1 MTESIDSVDSNNE
14 SIEVVVEI
22 TCYSCGDA
30 FDYDANNERHYH
42 TQKGHWNYNTREFTY
57 EDAYACDTCTTKCAD
72 CGDYH
77 LDNEIGGIYTLG
89 EYCGSCTENYRE
101 CERCDGIF
109 TTDDINYVGSGDSC
123 YCSNCITRVANWCS
137 MCDQYEWHD
146 EMCHPD
152 SEFVHSYSYKPTPQ
166 FHGSSDKHLYFG
178 MELEVEAHTA
188 DYTAGAEQ
196 VTTDWGDFV
205 YLKEDSSLNFGFEI
219 VTHPATLEY
228 FQNQVNWDTLE
239 KLRTAGF
246 RSWSAGSCGIH
257 IHIDRRAFT
266 DRTHLLAFTY
276 LINRNENMCRHI
288 AGRNS
293 HYGII
298 NDGAKIDNV
307 LTIKRRYSG
316 ARGGDRYNAINLQ
329 NNHTV
334 EIRMF
339 KGSLK
344 VERVRS
350 AIQFCHASVEYTRD
364 IRSGANASV
373 MLRPEEFASWVRK
386 QGKYPDLVQYL
397 PDFQITPDEDTE

>member
-1 MTESIDSVDSNNE
+1 MTEIIDSASTNSE
-14 SIEVVVEI
+14 SIEVVVAI
-22 TCYSCGDA
+22 TCHSCGDE
-30 FDYDANNERHYH
+30 FEYDADNERHYQ
-42 TQKGHWNYNTREFTY
+42 TKQSSWNYNTREFIHK
-57 EDAYACDTCTTKCAD
+57 DIYACDSCTEKCPA
-72 CGDYH
+72 CGDYQ
-77 LDNEIGGIYTLG
+77 LDRQVAGVWTLG
-89 EYCGSCTENYRE
+89 EYCGSCTEDYRE
-101 CERCDGIF
+101 CERCEGIF
-109 TTDDINYVGSGDSC
+109 STDDIRYIGSGDSC
-123 YCSNCITRVANWCS
+123 FCDGCIGRVANWCS

-152 SEFVHSYSYKPTPQ
+152 SEFVHSYSYKPTPK

-188 DYTAGAEQ
+188 DYTWGAET
-196 VTTDWGDFV
+196 VTDSWGDFA

-228 FQNQVNWDTLE
+228 FQDEVNWNTLDT
-239 KLRTAGF
+239 LRTAGF

-276 LINRNENMCRHI
+276 LINRNENLCRHI

-298 NDGAKIDNV
+298 NEGAKIDNV
-307 LTIKRRYSG
+307 LTIKRRYSE

-329 NNHTV
+329 NNNTV

-397 PDFQITPDEDTE
+397 PDFQITPDENTE

>member
-1 MTESIDSVDSNNE
+1 MTEIIDSVDSNAE
-14 SIEVVVEI
+14 SIEVIVAI

-30 FDYDANNERHYH
+30 FDYDAENNRHYKLRH
-42 TQKGHWNYNTREFTY
+42 STWNSTTREVVY
-57 EDAYACDTCTTKCAD
+57 QDLYG
-72 CGDYH
+72 CGDCTEKCIDCKKYH
-77 LDNEIGGIYTLG
+77 LDREIANLWTLG
-89 EYCGSCTENYRE
+89 DYCSECTENYRE

-109 TTDDINYVGSGDSC
+109 CCDDMNYVGGGDSA
-123 YCSNCITRVANWCS
+123 YCASCIGRVANWCS
-137 MCDQYEWHD
+137 SCDCYEWHD
-146 EMCHPD
+146 EMCSPD
-152 SEFVHSYSYKPTPQ
+152 SEFVHNYSYKPTPQ
-166 FHGSSDKHLYFG
+166 FHGSSDQKLYFG
-178 MELEVEAHTA
+178 MELEVEAHTG
-188 DYTAGAEQ
+188 DYAWGAET
-196 VTTDWGDFV
+196 VTDAWGDFV

-228 FQNQVNWDTLE
+228 YQEQVKWGVLDQ
-239 KLRTAGF
+239 LRNAGF

-276 LINRNENMCRHI
+276 LINRNENLCRHI

-298 NDGAKIDNV
+298 NESAKIDNV
-307 LTIKRRYSG
+307 LTIKRSYSS
-316 ARGGDRYNAINLQ
+316 ARGGDRYNAVNLQ
-329 NNHTV
+329 NTHTV

-344 VERVRS
+344 IERVRS
-350 AIQFCHASVEYTRD
+350 AIQFCHASVEYTRA

-373 MLRPEEFASWVRK
+373 MLRPEEFASWIRK

-397 PDFQITPDEDTE
+397 PDFQITPDENTE